1 MHRFLFVLLFIVA
14 AGAMPSDAS
23 AQRPIHPR
31 WSADG
36 FKLIYYVLDEGTTD
50 VFITDL
56 LSGTSQN
63 ITGDAVFDSN
73 PDISPD
79 GKKAVYGRAIDG
91 NWDVWTQDLH
101 TGELNRITETP
112 EREMHFSWSPDGKW
126 ISYIRWVSESNTDVF
141 VYNVESGQ
149 ERQITFT
156 PTTKEFHPKWAAD
169 SQSLV
174 YDSDAVEHGTV
185 YRSGIQEGAKPER
198 LLPDGKSGRT
208 PSLSPDG
215 STLAVARPRGD
226 GALQEIALRNLASG
240 HERILVSTFSGGG
253 PVFSPDGTRIAY
265 HVFGSDATDSFLVVH
280 SLDTGWETLIHVDA
294 DPSVLEKPL
303 AFEFGASMASI
314 RDQILLACD
323 EISSRKV
330 EPAELPTATEHQYQM
345 DCTGFDFAGKERLV
359 ELIFANDQLDMIW
372 ILTEES
378 ESDSLVEMFTS
389 QLGEPSHVK
398 EDLVFW
404 LDAGTAVRK
413 APHEV
418 LFISDRLKEPYRSFL
433 EMH

>member
-1 MHRFLFVLLFIVA
+1 MSRHPLLFLLAVFA
-14 AGAMPSDAS
+14 CSLATDAW

-50 VFITDL
+50 VYVTDL
-56 LSGTSQN
+56 L
-63 ITGDAVFDSN
+63 TGETRNTTEDAVFDSN
-73 PDISPD
+73 PDFSPD
-79 GKKAVYGRAIDG
+79 GQKAVYGRAIDG
-91 NWDVWTQDLH
+91 NWDVWIQDLRSGAL
-101 TGELNRITETP
+101 TRITDTP
-112 EREMHFSWSPDGKW
+112 EREMHFSWSPDGQW
-126 ISYIRWVSESNTDVF
+126 ISYIRWVSTSNTDVYMYH
-141 VYNVESGQ
+141 VATGQ
-149 ERQITFT
+149 EHQVTFT
-156 PTTKEFHPKWAAD
+156 PETQEFHPKWAAD

-174 YDSDAVEHGTV
+174 YDSDAMEQGTV
-185 YRSGIQEGAKPER
+185 FRSGIQDGAKPER

-208 PSLSPDG
+208 PSMSPDG
-215 STLAVARPRGD
+215 STLAVARPRSD
-226 GALQEIALRNLASG
+226 GASQEIVLRNLASG
-240 HERILVSTFSGGG
+240 AERVLRSTFSGGG

-265 HVFGSDATDSFLVVH
+265 HVFGSDATDSFLVIH
-280 SLDTGWETLIHVDA
+280 SLDTGWETLIHVAA
-294 DPSVLEKPL
+294 DEPVLEKPVS
-303 AFEFGASMASI
+303 FEFGASMASI

-323 EISSRKV
+323 DISSRKV

-345 DCTGFDFAGKERLV
+345 DCTGFEFAGQKRLV

-372 ILTEES
+372 ILTEAS
-378 ESDSLVEMFTS
+378 ESDALVATLTS

-433 EMH
+433 ESN